1 MMERPIIV
9 NSNCY
14 HKYGVEDS
22 LKAIRNLGFHSV
34 ELTATKGWTEHIFP
48 SMSFSELLSIR
59 NLISSLGLSVPSIS
73 GHCSLMDKERL
84 HDFEENI
91 ALAAFFGASIIV
103 SSIGEAHLKGGME
116 EGDDVLIG
124 NLESII
130 PSLEKYDM
138 ALSLETH
145 GEHGTASRIKEIT
158 DRIGSHRIGICYD
171 TANAIFYGNV
181 QGTEDLEKAV
191 ESVNY
196 LHIKDKSGK
205 RDEWD
210 FPALGCGYVD
220 FPSLLGV
227 LDANGNASAL
237 SIEIEFTSAGSSSI
251 DEVNEALRI
260 SRDYLEGLGYKI

>member
-14 HKYGVEDS
+14 HKYGVADS

-48 SMSFSELLSIR
+48 SMAFSELLSIR

-103 SSIGEAHLKGGME
+103 SSIGEAHLKGG
-116 EGDDVLIG
+116 
-124 NLESII
+124 
-130 PSLEKYDM
+130 
-138 ALSLETH
+138 
-145 GEHGTASRIKEIT
+145 HGTASRIKEIT

>member
-1 MMERPIIV
+1 
-9 NSNCY
+9 
-14 HKYGVEDS
+14 
-22 LKAIRNLGFHSV
+22 
-34 ELTATKGWTEHIFP
+34 
-48 SMSFSELLSIR
+48 
-59 NLISSLGLSVPSIS
+59 
-73 GHCSLMDKERL
+73 MDKERL

-103 SSIGEAHLKGGME
+103 SSIGEAHLKGGKE

-138 ALSLETH
+138 TLSLETH

>member
-1 MMERPIIV
+1 MKNRMIIV

-14 HKYGVEDS
+14 HGFP
-22 LKAIRNLGFHSV
+22 LKDALAGIAEAGFHNV
-34 ELTATKGWTEHIFP
+34 ELTATKGWTEHVFP
-48 SMSFSELLSIR
+48 TMSFR
-59 NLISSLGLSVPSIS
+59 GLVDVKSMLKNYGLAVPAVS
-73 GHCSLMDKERL
+73 GHCNLMDKARL
-84 HDFEENI
+84 PDFVDNI
-91 ALAAFFGASIIV
+91 HLAGFFGARYIV
-103 SSIGEAHLKGGME
+103 SSVGEAHLK
-116 EGDDVLIG
+116 
-124 NLESII
+124 
-130 PSLEKYDM
+130 DM
-138 ALSLETH
+138 ASAGDEALRDNILSFLPLLKDLGITLVLETH

>member
-103 SSIGEAHLKGGME
+103 SSIGEAHLKGGKE

-145 GEHGTASRIKEIT
+145 GEHGTASRIKEI
-158 DRIGSHRIGICYD
+158 R
-171 TANAIFYGNV
+171 
-181 QGTEDLEKAV
+181 
-191 ESVNY
+191 
-196 LHIKDKSGK
+196 
-205 RDEWD
+205 
-210 FPALGCGYVD
+210 
-220 FPSLLGV
+220 
-227 LDANGNASAL
+227 
-237 SIEIEFTSAGSSSI
+237 SSI
-251 DEVNEALRI
+251 KR
-260 SRDYLEGLGYKI
+260 